1 MAPPDHVAIAVAAR
15 EDLRRGLVAALPR
28 GEWIRPHVVVY
39 RTEAPG
45 AGRCI
50 RAENGRLLAA
60 MLPAP
65 ARVCETAP
73 VVAASELAE
82 ALVVGTAAAGLAV
95 GFRNSRWVPTQTLRL
110 GSALTWGYRCEP
122 ERARRVVACWYAI
135 LGRPHD
141 DVTVADPERYE
152 SLTLEKFMP
161 PTTASWLLHHLGL
174 DVCCVEGCDA
184 PRERPMGQWC
194 RHHRECYAAHLR
206 RLADDEARLA
216 AAEAEADARRWAE
229 RSVEFAPIPGLRFL
243 DRVPPDL
250 LYAWQELMTMPTG
263 TLLRLIGGRARDI
276 APLHTVRAHLDEAHH
291 RPLDAGR
298 WRLLPY
304 DVRGEPEIPNVVHV
318 LLAVLWQR
326 AQAVA
331 TWKPAT
337 ASQRK
342 AAQRERVQA
351 AVEEIFGDR
360 CRACHGTRADD
371 VCPVR
376 RFDLHHAGGDGGG
389 VDREIDTDKL
399 RAAIIAYHDEHGVP
413 PPEIEMLCHPCHQ
426 HQSRAQAAG
435 CPWGDRI
442 DVRAGRDGAHGDLY
456 DGEDFPEGLIYTRP
470 VPAPSRRKLMRE

>member
-141 DVTVADPERYE
+141 DVTVPEPEPWRTAE
-152 SLTLEKFMP
+152 SFALEHIMLP
-161 PTTASWLLHHLGL
+161 RTASWLLRHLGL
-174 DVCCVEGCDA
+174 DLCCEAGCDA
-184 PRERPMGQWC
+184 PRERPMGRWC
-194 RHHRECYAAHLR
+194 RHHAERHAER
-206 RLADDEARLA
+206 RRRHAERIAEEEARLA

-229 RSVEFAPIPGLRFL
+229 RSVEFAPVAGLRFL

-250 LYAWQELMTMPTG
+250 LAAWRELMAMPPAK
-263 TLLRLIGGRARDI
+263 LLRLIGGRARDI

-326 AQAVA
+326 ALAVA

-376 RFDLHHAGGDGGG
+376 G
-389 VDREIDTDKL
+389 I
-399 RAAIIAYHDEHGVP
+399 
-413 PPEIEMLCHPCHQ
+413 
-426 HQSRAQAAG
+426 
-435 CPWGDRI
+435 
-442 DVRAGRDGAHGDLY
+442 
-456 DGEDFPEGLIYTRP
+456 
-470 VPAPSRRKLMRE
+470 